1 MNGLKI
7 WSTIALLLA
16 CQPAFASILDAPLNQ
31 FFQQRLAGISDEVSV
46 KVKTPDAQL
55 PSCPL
60 PDFSMPGNGR
70 LWGTVSVLARC
81 GDTKRFIQAE
91 VQAIGNYV
99 VAAQALPRG
108 SVINESQVQLKR
120 GRLDQLPPRAMLDI
134 RQANDAVTLRDIAPN
149 QPIMLSMV
157 RQSWRVKAGQR
168 VQVVAAGEGFSVN
181 SEGKALN
188 NATVAQNA
196 RVRMD
201 SGQIVSGIV
210 DVDGNILINL

>member
-1 MNGLKI
+1 MNGLKT

-16 CQPAFASILDAPLNQ
+16 CQPAFSIILDAPLSQ

-81 GDTKRFIQAE
+81 GNDKRFIQAE
-91 VQAIGNYV
+91 VQATGNYV

-108 SVINESQVQLKR
+108 SVMNESQVQLKR

-134 RQANDAVTLRDIAPN
+134 RQANDAVTLRDIAPG

-188 NATVAQNA
+188 NAAVAQNA

-201 SGQIVSGIV
+201 SGQIVSGVV
-210 DVDGNILINL
+210 DVDGNILISL